1 MSCFDCRFY
10 TGEDYLACGV
20 DPITASSSPEEGC
33 RDWQANPNPWGF
45 WEILVN
51 PPHVDD
57 IQIGC
62 VPINGW
68 EQLCCPIMDIIYEDE
83 GFRLEPVEVR
93 LNTIPQPYVGEWVVV
108 GLRVVGNSLWRDPQ
122 GRIVGYAQAWDL
134 EYRDWYSDPDPLS
147 ASGQMVIW
155 FRDLLS

>member
-1 MSCFDCRFY
+1 MSCYNCRFY

-33 RDWQANPNPWGF
+33 RDWQPTQLEEQY
-45 WEILVN
+45 WELLVN
-51 PPHVDD
+51 PPHLDD
-57 IQIGC
+57 VQIGW
-62 VPINGW
+62 VPVDGW
-68 EQLCCPIMDIIYEDE
+68 QQLVCHLNDILIYEDDY
-83 GFRLEPVEVR
+83 FHLEPIET
-93 LNTIPQPYVGEWVVV
+93 LPKPYVGEWVEI
-108 GLRVVGNSLWRDPQ
+108 GIKVVGNSLWRDPQ
-122 GRIVGYAQAWDL
+122 GRILGYAQAWDL